1 MIEIT
6 EEDISID
13 QLMRRARRREAGA
26 IVSFTGTVRDDGMDR
41 LLLEA
46 YPEAAKAELS
56 AIVDEAAQRFSL
68 LSADVVHRTGSL
80 SVGENIVAIVCSA
93 AHREAAFAGCRYIIE
108 ELKKRAPIWKK
119 EIGPGGERWIEG
131 FRHNP
136 DSVQSGGGK

>member
-6 EEDISID
+6 DEDISID
-13 QLMRRARRREAGA
+13 LLMKRASRPEAGA

-56 AIVDEAAQRFSL
+56 AIVDEATGRFSL
-68 LSADVVHRTGSL
+68 LSVDVVHRTGL
-80 SVGENIVAIVCSA
+80 LPVGEVIVAIVCSA

-119 EIGPGGERWIEG
+119 EMGGGGERWIEG
-131 FRHNP
+131 IR
-136 DSVQSGGGK
+136 